1 MNVKPGDASTSG
13 ERPDLVSSSE
23 YQDFFGDGST
33 YGLHDVYLAC
43 GVLKQVQHDIGGLNR
58 CHPPFRISRNFTT
71 QDDML

>member
-43 GVLKQVQHDIGGLNR
+43 GVLKQVQHDISVPAGSLIED
-58 CHPPFRISRNFTT
+58 PAVVQS
-71 QDDML
+71 QS